1 VSNTR
6 PEREGAVRDRPSFF
20 IFVLLAATV
29 ALAQA
34 PRVSSVEF
42 STDGDGDEIVT
53 ITGDASL
60 VYDVFSLEEPPRVIV
75 DIKNSVHL
83 CDPLV
88 KVAPGHNIQRI
99 RSSQYSEIPSKIVRV
114 VIDLTRFEPYYLTK
128 EGNTIEVRFPAPP
141 GGRPETRIAAEIAAV
156 SNIEVSELIGKT
168 RIEITADAPLRFD
181 FSKTVSPRTFVL
193 DLIGARMDLD
203 QPTLYLNRGGLVKVS
218 ATQYS
223 TTPQRIVRV
232 VTQTTGD
239 YPYLIT
245 RRGNALYLDVIT
257 EETDPF
263 AGLSYGYTSGVDLEH
278 VETYVTAEVAES
290 GVGSTAYHTTETY
303 TAETDSGGS
312 GEGGFI
318 PSGKRI
324 SMDLKD
330 ADIGNVLRMLAF
342 ETGMNIVA
350 GPNVTGKVT
359 VALRD
364 VPWDEA
370 LRVILAAHGLS
381 YRVEG
386 SIIRVNTPEELVKMA
401 EAEAASP
408 VGTEIITLR
417 YATASSLKASFES
430 MISDRGQIQVEPR
443 TNSLIVT
450 DTLERRD
457 RIRRLVEQLDA
468 RTAQVMIEAK
478 IFDVRITTL
487 TELGIDWEFGL
498 RGNSVVIDT
507 PSNAGTLT
515 ATGRTALDAAT
526 LQATLQAN
534 AADTDTNILSAPRI
548 TTLDNQEAR
557 ILVGSRIPVNLL
569 DENGNT
575 YTELY
580 DVGIKLS
587 VTPHVNSVNEIT
599 LDVRPEISE
608 MSRTPAPGLEFQ
620 VDTTEASTTLLLQN
634 GETGVIGGLLRRKT
648 ESVEQGV
655 PLLSSIPV
663 LGLLFKSTSDSD
675 ELRELLIF
683 VTPHLVRPE

>member
-1 VSNTR
+1 MIMKHRLIMLIILLSALVVS
-6 PEREGAVRDRPSFF
+6 
-20 IFVLLAATV
+20 
-29 ALAQA
+29 AQP

-42 STDGDGDEIVT
+42 SIDADGDEIIT

-60 VYDVFSLEEPPRVIV
+60 VYDVFSLEDPPRVII
-75 DIKNSVHL
+75 DIKNSVHR
-83 CDPLV
+83 CAPVV
-88 KVAPGHNIQRI
+88 KVETGHNVQRI
-99 RSSQYSEIPSKIVRV
+99 RSSQYREIPSKIVRV
-114 VIDLTRFEPYYLTK
+114 VIDLDRFEPYFLTK
-128 EGNTIEVRFPAPP
+128 THNTIEVRFPAPP
-141 GGRPETRIAAEIAAV
+141 GGRTSDRVRTEIAAI
-156 SNIEVSELIGKT
+156 SNIEVHELIGKT
-168 RIEITADAPLRFD
+168 RVEITGDASLRFD

-193 DLIGARMDLD
+193 DLIGATAELD
-203 QPTLYLNRGGLVKVS
+203 KPTLYLDRGGVVKVS

-223 TTPQRIVRV
+223 TSPQHIVRV

-245 RRGNALYLDVIT
+245 RRGNALYLDIIT

-263 AGLSYGYTSGVDLEH
+263 AGLSYGYTSSIDLEN
-278 VETYVTAEVAES
+278 VETYVTAEVVES
-290 GVGSTAYHTTETY
+290 GVGSTTYHATEIY
-303 TAETDSGGS
+303 TIESGGETS
-312 GEGGFI
+312 SYI

-342 ETGMNIVA
+342 ETGINIVA

-370 LRVILAAHGLS
+370 LRVILATHGLS

-408 VGTEIITLR
+408 IGTEIITLR
-417 YATASSLKASFES
+417 YATAASLKASFES

-468 RTAQVMIEAK
+468 RTAQVMIETK
-478 IFDVRITTL
+478 IFDVRTTTL
-487 TELGIDWEFGL
+487 VELGIDWQFDL
-498 RGNSVVIDT
+498 RGNSIIIDT
-507 PSNAGTLT
+507 PANAGTLT
-515 ATGRTALDAAT
+515 ATGRTTIGAAT

-534 AADTDTNILSAPRI
+534 AADTDTKILSAPRI

-557 ILVGSRIPVNLL
+557 ILVGSRIPITLL

-575 YTELY
+575 YIELY
-580 DVGIKLS
+580 EVGIKLS

-599 LDVRPEISE
+599 LDIRPEISE
-608 MSRTPAPGLEFQ
+608 MSRTPAPGLMFQ

-634 GETGVIGGLLRRKT
+634 GETGVIGGLLRRKS
-648 ESVEQGV
+648 EVVEQGV

-663 LGLLFKSTSDSD
+663 LGLLFKSTSDSA

>member
-1 VSNTR
+1 VRVR
-6 PEREGAVRDRPSFF
+6 PP
-20 IFVLLAATV
+20 LLLIVFLSATI

-42 STDGDGDEIVT
+42 STDAGGDEIVT

-60 VYDVFSLEEPPRVIV
+60 VYDVFSLEDPPRVIV
-75 DIKNSVHL
+75 DIKNSVHQ

-88 KVAPGHNIQRI
+88 KVETGHNIQRI

-141 GGRPETRIAAEIAAV
+141 GGRPEERITAEIAAV
-156 SNIEVSELIGKT
+156 GDIEVRELIGKT
-168 RIEITADAPLRFD
+168 RIEITADAPLKFD

-193 DLIGARMDLD
+193 DLIGARVDLD
-203 QPTLYLNRGGLVKVS
+203 QPTLYLDRGGLVKVS

-263 AGLSYGYTSGVDLEH
+263 AGLSYGYTSSVDLER

-290 GVGSTAYHTTETY
+290 GVGSTSYHTTETY
-303 TAETDSGGS
+303 TAETGYGGSSGG
-312 GEGGFI
+312 GTI

-417 YATASSLKASFES
+417 YATAASLKASFES

-575 YTELY
+575 YVELY

-599 LDVRPEISE
+599 LDIRPEISE

-648 ESVEQGV
+648 ESIEQGV

-675 ELRELLIF
+675 EVRELLIF

>member
-1 VSNTR
+1 
-6 PEREGAVRDRPSFF
+6 VRARLCITP
-20 IFVLLAATV
+20 FVLLFAAAA
-29 ALAQA
+29 ALAQT

-42 STDGDGDEIVT
+42 STDAEGDEIVT

-60 VYDVFSLEEPPRVIV
+60 AYDVFSLEDPPRVIV
-75 DIKNSVHL
+75 DIKNSVHQ

-88 KVAPGHNIQRI
+88 KVETGHNIQRI

-141 GGRPETRIAAEIAAV
+141 GGRSEERITAEIAAV
-156 SNIEVSELIGKT
+156 NDIEVRELIGKT
-168 RIEITADAPLRFD
+168 RIEITADAPLKFD

-193 DLIGARMDLD
+193 DLIGARVDLD
-203 QPTLYLNRGGLVKVS
+203 QPTLYLDRGGVVKVS

-257 EETDPF
+257 EEPDPF
-263 AGLSYGYTSGVDLEH
+263 AGLSYGYNSSVDLEH

-290 GVGSTAYHTTETY
+290 GVGSTSYHTTETY
-303 TAETDSGGS
+303 TADTGSGS

-318 PSGKRI
+318 PSGQRI

-417 YATASSLKASFES
+417 YATAASLKASFES

-478 IFDVRITTL
+478 IFDVRITSL

-498 RGNSVVIDT
+498 NGNSVIIDT

-515 ATGRTALDAAT
+515 ATGRTAIDAAT
-526 LQATLQAN
+526 LEATLQAN
-534 AADTDTNILSAPRI
+534 ATDTDTNILSAPRI

-575 YTELY
+575 YVELY

-599 LDVRPEISE
+599 LDIRPEISE

-634 GETGVIGGLLRRKT
+634 GETGVIGGLLRRKA

-663 LGLLFKSTSDSD
+663 LGLLFKSTSDSE

>member
-1 VSNTR
+1 MKHRLPIVIVSL
-6 PEREGAVRDRPSFF
+6 
-20 IFVLLAATV
+20 IAA
-29 ALAQA
+29 ASLAQP
-34 PRVSSVEF
+34 PRVSRVEF
-42 STDGDGDEIVT
+42 DTDADGDEIVT

-60 VYDVFSLEEPPRVIV
+60 VYDVFSLEDPPRVIV
-75 DIKNSVHL
+75 DIKNAVHE

-88 KVAPGHNIQRI
+88 KVETGHNVQRI
-99 RSSQYSEIPSKIVRV
+99 RSSQYREIPSKIVRV
-114 VIDLTRFEPYYLTK
+114 VIDLNRFEPYFLTK
-128 EGNTIEVRFPAPP
+128 AGETIEVRFPAPP
-141 GGRPETRIAAEIAAV
+141 GGRTTDGVRAEIAAV
-156 SNIEVSELIGKT
+156 NNIEVQELIGKT

-181 FSKTVSPRTFVL
+181 FSKTVSPHAFVL
-193 DLIGARMDLD
+193 DLIGARADLD
-203 QPTLYLNRGGLVKVS
+203 RPTLYLDQSVIVKVS

-223 TTPQRIVRV
+223 ESPQRVVRV

-257 EETDPF
+257 EQTDPF
-263 AGLSYGYTSGVDLEH
+263 AGLSYGYTSSVDLEN

-290 GVGSTAYHTTETY
+290 GVGSTTYH
-303 TAETDSGGS
+303 TAETYVEESGYGGYS
-312 GEGGFI
+312 GEGGTLSAI
-318 PSGKRI
+318 PSGRRI

-408 VGTEIITLR
+408 IGTEIITLR
-417 YATASSLKASFES
+417 YATAASLKASFES

-498 RGNSVVIDT
+498 RGNSIIIDT
-507 PSNAGTLT
+507 PANAGTLT
-515 ATGRTALDAAT
+515 ATGRTAIDAAT

-569 DENGNT
+569 DEEGNT
-575 YTELY
+575 YVELY

-634 GETGVIGGLLRRKT
+634 GETGVIGGLLRRKSET
-648 ESVEQGV
+648 IEQGV

-663 LGLLFKSTSDSD
+663 LGLLFKSTSDSE

>member
-1 VSNTR
+1 V
-6 PEREGAVRDRPSFF
+6 AVRTRHWIVPLVF
-20 IFVLLAATV
+20 LAAT
-29 ALAQA
+29 ATLAQA
-34 PRVSSVEF
+34 PRVSSVVF
-42 STDGDGDEIVT
+42 STDADGDEIVT

-60 VYDVFSLEEPPRVIV
+60 AYDVFSLEEPPRVIV

-88 KVAPGHNIQRI
+88 DVAPGHNIQRI

-141 GGRPETRIAAEIAAV
+141 GGRPEERITAEIAAV
-156 SNIEVSELIGKT
+156 SDIQVRELIGKT
-168 RIEITADAPLRFD
+168 RIEITADAPLKFD

-193 DLIGARMDLD
+193 DIIGARVDLD
-203 QPTLYLNRGGLVKVS
+203 QPTLYLDRGGLVKVS

-232 VTQTTGD
+232 VAQTTGD

-263 AGLSYGYTSGVDLEH
+263 AGLSYGYTSSVDLGR

-290 GVGSTAYHTTETY
+290 GVGSTSYHTTETY
-303 TAETDSGGS
+303 TADTGYDTSS
-312 GEGGFI
+312 EGGFI

-417 YATASSLKASFES
+417 YATAASLKASFES

-478 IFDVRITTL
+478 IFDVRTTTL

-675 ELRELLIF
+675 EVRELLIF